1 MTKYSKE
8 MVTCMDTLSQL
19 SPMELVDLAEAIEK
33 EREARARKNEER
45 KEKILAA
52 INAFK
57 ELYDYCDYLELERE
71 NVMMDVY
78 VTDIQEALEK
88 LYYLC

>member
-1 MTKYSKE
+1 MTEYSKE
-8 MVTCMDTLSQL
+8 MITCMGTLSQL
-19 SPMELVDLAEAIEK
+19 SPMELVDLAEAIGK
-33 EREARARKNEER
+33 ERKARKNEKR

-57 ELYDYCDYLELERE
+57 ELYDYCDYLELEHDT
-71 NVMMDVY
+71 VMMNIY
-78 VTDIQEALEK
+78 LTDIQEALEE

>member
-1 MTKYSKE
+1 MTEYSKE
-8 MVTCMDTLSQL
+8 MITCMDTLSQL

-33 EREARARKNEER
+33 ERKARKNEKR

-52 INAFK
+52 MNAFK
-57 ELYDYCDYLELERE
+57 KLYDYCDYLELERDTA
-71 NVMMDVY
+71 MMNIY
-78 VTDIQEALEK
+78 VTDIQEALEE